1 MRISEVT
8 IDEVK
13 KYARV
18 DGTDDDWLMTAILDA
33 AKSYITNQ
41 TGLPLLT
48 ETDETTGIT
57 TDSADDYEDLTVAL
71 FVLTTDMYDQ
81 RSMTVD
87 SRNVNKVV
95 ESIIGSH
102 CRTLL

>member
-1 MRISEVT
+1 MKISEVT

-18 DGTDDDWLMTAILDA
+18 DGTEDDWLMSAILNA
-33 AKSYITNQ
+33 AKSYISNQ
-41 TGLPLLT
+41 TGLPLLPD
-48 ETDETTGIT
+48 TDAAGET
-57 TDSADDYEDLTVAL
+57 TDSVDDYEDLTVAL

-87 SRNVNKVV
+87 SRNPNKVV
-95 ESIIGSH
+95 ESIVASH